1 MTFSR
6 DGDLF
11 QPSATASRGSL
22 HREPTSSVRF
32 RGQKNRG
39 AGTVI
44 RRSTSSQYE
53 AELSQGHTGSG
64 GLCEGKAGL
73 ARLEF
78 TEKMQH
84 FPRGL
89 HKTSAPHT
97 LLHHSAPTN
106 RVSVELPLEG
116 IFAGVEAST
125 PLPGSA

>member
-64 GLCEGKAGL
+64 GLPPPPLAKLGL
-73 ARLEF
+73 
-78 TEKMQH
+78 
-84 FPRGL
+84 RG
-89 HKTSAPHT
+89 
-97 LLHHSAPTN
+97 
-106 RVSVELPLEG
+106 
-116 IFAGVEAST
+116 
-125 PLPGSA
+125 